1 MIQDGCEEKWLSGW
15 MRTRRGVKHRGDE
28 LLVCDSL
35 MDEDLGQ
42 SRRTGGKQK
51 IFNVHR
57 GSSHKREGV
66 RLKVQ

>member
-1 MIQDGCEEKWLSGW
+1 

-28 LLVCDSL
+28 LLDSL
-35 MDEDLGQ
+35 MDEDLGE
-42 SRRTGGKQK
+42 SRRTEGKQK

-66 RLKVQ
+66 CLKVQWVQLDRTIETAQC